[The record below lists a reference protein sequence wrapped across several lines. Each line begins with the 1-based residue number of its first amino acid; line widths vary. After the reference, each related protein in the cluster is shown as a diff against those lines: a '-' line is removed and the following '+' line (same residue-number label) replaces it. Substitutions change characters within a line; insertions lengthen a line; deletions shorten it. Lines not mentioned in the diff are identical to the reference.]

1 MNRGGV
7 AVALVFLEW
16 RQLVNNV
23 RGIVQAPRR
32 LVVYAVLLLLA
43 ARFFVFA
50 PQATGMPVHLPFGL
64 SIWLPVLVGLALLV
78 PWAAPNSAALFVSPA
93 DRTFLVAVRGQPRA
107 LVARHLYHRYVNSVR
122 SLLSLVVLI
131 LVFSQSGGV
140 LGVAVWLVP
149 TAVVYLAAARLA
161 AGALQAR
168 RVPVAALAVAAAVG
182 WLVLTVAPRW
192 PLTVHRAVAAWPL
205 AATLVHGNAWPTV
218 LAWLALTG
226 AVTAMGVLW
235 AVPPSTDDWR
245 LVDRWALMDAM
256 RGGGADRR
264 ELFRRQMATR
274 LRRGRGGAR
283 PSHRFR
289 WSGPGAVVEM
299 EALTTL
305 RQMAQAPWMTG
316 LLVAG
321 ALGGGI
327 LLARAGQPAVVMW
340 LLAMAYTGVMF
351 TSVQSRLVGSHPIAR
366 DPLVIGAPGSG
377 FVHVLAEE
385 ALGWA
390 AGVLFWGGAVLVA
403 LVLGLAGRWGVGAL
417 LLVAAGQAIVQSLRL
432 LYWTLFPTLFE
443 RQVLGRLL
451 SMAAAGILV
460 GIPAVPVLVLP
471 WAAGV
476 PTAAAIAL
484 AEAALLSWWAAHR
497 LEWGRGP
504 VPALGQER

>member
-1 MNRGGV
+1 MRGG
-7 AVALVFLEW
+7 AAGALVFLEW

-23 RGIVQAPRR
+23 RAIVQAPRR
-32 LVVYAVLLLLA
+32 LVVYAVLLLFA

-50 PQATGMPVHLPFGL
+50 PRAAGVPVQVPLGL
-64 SIWLPVLVGLALLV
+64 TSWLPVLVGLALLV
-78 PWAAPNSAALFVSPA
+78 PWAAPQPAALFVSPA
-93 DRTFLVAVRGQPRA
+93 DRTFLVSERTQPRA
-107 LVARHLYHRYVNSVR
+107 LVARHLYYRYVKSLR
-122 SLLSLVVLI
+122 ALLSLVVLI

-149 TAVVYLAAARLA
+149 TAAVYLVAARLVS
-161 AGALQAR
+161 GALAAR
-168 RVPVAALAVAAAVG
+168 RVPVGMLALGSALG
-182 WLVLTVAPRW
+182 WLALTVAPRW
-192 PLTVHRAVAAWPL
+192 PLTVQAGVGAWPL
-205 AATLVHGNAWPTV
+205 AATLVHGDPWPTV

-226 AVTAMGVLW
+226 LVTVAGVLW
-235 AVPPSTDDWR
+235 AVPPETDDWR
-245 LVDRWALMDAM
+245 AVDRWALLQAIA
-256 RGGGADRR
+256 GGGGDRR
-264 ELFRRQMATR
+264 ELFRQQMATR
-274 LRRGRGGAR
+274 LSRGRGSERA
-283 PSHRFR
+283 SHRFH

-327 LLARAGQPAVVMW
+327 LLARGGRPAVVLW

-385 ALGWA
+385 ALGWV

-403 LVLGLAGRWGVGAL
+403 LMLGLAGRWGLGAL
-417 LLVAAGQAIVQSLRL
+417 GLVAAGQAMVQSLRL

-451 SMAAAGILV
+451 SMASAAVLV
-460 GIPAVPVLVLP
+460 GMPAVPVAVLP
-471 WAAGV
+471 WAVGV
-476 PTAAAIAL
+476 PIAAGLGL

-504 VPALGQER
+504 VPALGQEH

>member
-1 MNRGGV
+1 MKGG
-7 AVALVFLEW
+7 AAAALVFLEW

-32 LVVYAVLLLLA
+32 LVVYAVLLFFAL
-43 ARFFVFA
+43 RFFVLA
-50 PQATGMPVHLPFGL
+50 PAATGGPVQVPPGL
-64 SIWLPVLVGLALLV
+64 SVWLPVLVGLALLV
-78 PWAAPNSAALFVSPA
+78 PWAAPQPAALFVSPA

-107 LVARHLYHRYVNSVR
+107 LVARHLYHRYAVSLR

-131 LVFSQSGGV
+131 FVFSRSGGV

-149 TAVVYLAAARLA
+149 TAAVYFVASRLA
-161 AGALQAR
+161 AGALHAR
-168 RVPVAALAVAAAVG
+168 RVPVTGLALAAALG
-182 WLVLTVAPRW
+182 WLVLTVALRW
-192 PLTVHRAVAAWPL
+192 PPAVHGAVTAWPL
-205 AATLVHGNAWPTV
+205 AATLVQGNAGPTV

-226 AVTAMGVLW
+226 AVTVMGVLW

-245 LVDRWALMDAM
+245 LVDRWALMDAL
-256 RGGGADRR
+256 RAGGGDRR
-264 ELFRRQMATR
+264 ELFRRQMARR
-274 LRRGRGGAR
+274 LSRGRGGER
-283 PSHRFR
+283 SSHVFQ

-305 RQMAQAPWMTG
+305 RQMAQAPWMAA
-316 LLVAG
+316 LLVAA
-321 ALGGGI
+321 ALGGGVFV
-327 LLARAGQPAVVMW
+327 ARGGRPAVVMW

-366 DPLVIGAPGSG
+366 DPLVIGAPGSR
-377 FVHVLAEE
+377 FAHVLAEE

-390 AGVLFWGGAVLVA
+390 AGVLFWGGAMLVA
-403 LVLGLAGRWGVGAL
+403 LILGLAGRWALGAL
-417 LLVAAGQAIVQSLRL
+417 GLVAAGQAMVQSLRL

-451 SMAAAGILV
+451 SMVAAGVLV
-460 GIPAVPVLVLP
+460 GVPAVPVLVLP
-471 WAAGV
+471 WAVGV
-476 PTAAAIAL
+476 PTAGGLAL

-504 VPALGQER
+504 VPALGQEQ